1 LSKFEAAGLMATGTN
16 PETGLVEIIELKN
29 HPYFLGVQ
37 FKIPDMIILLREC
50 YFHMFIFSTQPIGC
64 WFLIVIC
71 PPDLLGRESPMI
83 IRAGCVPA
91 RGDFMCSFL
100 VRPEVSG
107 LVFNCHMPACRH
119 AGNAQK

>member
-1 LSKFEAAGLMATGTN
+1 
-16 PETGLVEIIELKN
+16 
-29 HPYFLGVQ
+29 
-37 FKIPDMIILLREC
+37 
-50 YFHMFIFSTQPIGC
+50 MFIFSTQPIGC

-119 AGNAQK
+119 AGNAQKSFVFGCAGVHGHFIQQNYYFFPLFEGPHLDIASYSPIFGQTNCYVTSY